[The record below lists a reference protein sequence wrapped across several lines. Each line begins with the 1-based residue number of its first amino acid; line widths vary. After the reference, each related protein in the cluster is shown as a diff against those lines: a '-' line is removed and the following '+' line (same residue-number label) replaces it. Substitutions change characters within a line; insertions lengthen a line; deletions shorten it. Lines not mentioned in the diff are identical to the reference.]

1 MIAIAIAVVCFVSV
15 PRRSSVLLIVAAAV
29 GLALSVGAFYRS
41 VAPGHSVAAWFLL
54 AGNCVATALA
64 MIFALEMTGVLSPVE
79 LRDEQSARSMIKWLS
94 IISFGALLATTL
106 ALSSVF
112 FGQGPVS
119 SIDAGRMRDEFQVIA
134 WLFAAT
140 VMVVQFVV
148 WFGLRRALRCGK
160 IPREKAAGDVA
171 AASASRKVAQEWGS
185 LTISAWIALAAM
197 IVTLAV
203 PMNWPWK
210 VDAPSDALVG
220 ELLD

>member
-1 MIAIAIAVVCFVSV
+1 MLEHVPSLFSYSLLLKLTIAVWLSLAVRIAVKREKGPHWILALLCAVASGVSAAFGTSSVAPGCSAVIAIAIAVVCFVSV

-64 MIFALEMTGVLSPVE
+64 MIFALEMTGVLTPVE
-79 LRDEQSARSMIKWLS
+79 MRDEQPARSMIKWLS

-134 WLFAAT
+134 WVFHE
-140 VMVVQFVV
+140 F
-148 WFGLRRALRCGK
+148 
-160 IPREKAAGDVA
+160 EK
-171 AASASRKVAQEWGS
+171 
-185 LTISAWIALAAM
+185 M
-197 IVTLAV
+197 I
-203 PMNWPWK
+203 
-210 VDAPSDALVG
+210 
-220 ELLD
+220 